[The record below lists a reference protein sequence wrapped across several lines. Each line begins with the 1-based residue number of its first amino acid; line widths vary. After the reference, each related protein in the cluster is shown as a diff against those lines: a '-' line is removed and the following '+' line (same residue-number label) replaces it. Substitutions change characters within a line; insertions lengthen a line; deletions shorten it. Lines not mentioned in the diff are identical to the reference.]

1 MSTQAHGLRR
11 RLAAAPAAMPSAP
24 MLGARSMAI
33 ASGKGGVGKT
43 ALATSLALSASAR
56 GARVLLVDLDLGLA
70 NAHLLFGCP
79 TGAGLLET
87 LEQGEPPAR
96 ALVEARPRVRLVA
109 GARRPETTARL
120 SGAERT
126 RLLAAIAA
134 LGRESDLLIVDLPAG
149 IGALVIETLRACASP
164 MLVTTPEPAAFA
176 DAYALLKRFQLAG
189 AARPID
195 IVVNAV
201 RRPQELR
208 RVERRLLGAARRFLR
223 RDVAILDAIPEDPAV
238 REATRKPAC
247 FLETA
252 PCAPAARAVHRIE
265 RRVARG
271 LARRD
276 STTRGPQEVN
286 T

>member
-134 LGRESDLLIVDLPAG
+134 LGRESDLLIVDLPAS

-189 AARPID
+189 AASVLMGLYCLTLPHTPPPLRGQRVRVAALFGLD
-195 IVVNAV
+195 ALALLRDRSFAV
-201 RRPQELR
+201 F
-208 RVERRLLGAARRFLR
+208 LLLLFFLR
-223 RDVAILDAIPEDPAV
+223 R
-238 REATRKPAC
+238 
-247 FLETA
+247 
-252 PCAPAARAVHRIE
+252 
-265 RRVARG
+265 RR
-271 LARRD
+271 
-276 STTRGPQEVN
+276 S
-286 T
+286 